1 MFYTLAT
8 AGHIDHGKSSLVRA
22 LTGINPDRLPEE
34 QVREM
39 TIDLGFAW
47 FNLPDGSEV
56 GIVDVPGHE
65 RFIRN
70 MIAGVG
76 GIDYVLF
83 IVAADDGWMPQSQ
96 EHLEILNFLDHK
108 NGAVIVTKTDLV
120 EKDWL
125 ELVCEDIKS
134 KLVGS
139 FLEGAPLYRF
149 SAEDNSG
156 LDEIKVHLA
165 EVLPQLP
172 PRYNPQKPRL
182 FTDRVFSMTGIGT
195 VVTGTMR
202 DGFFRMGDEV
212 SIVPSGK
219 TAKIKSIQT
228 FKQARD
234 EAFNGARAALS
245 LTGISRENISRGDCL
260 ISPTDWTG
268 TDTVAVKVKL
278 SNLARIPLTHNRQV
292 TVLIGTSELEATA
305 RMFKD
310 DKLGPGEEG
319 VCLLYFEQNCLARI
333 GDRVILRYPTPDMLV
348 GGGVITDVDLRQF
361 IRKNKNMRKF
371 YLERSVDNV
380 SDLIISELRKYRTRR
395 EKNLLEASNFS
406 VEEIRQSLEKLIA
419 EGQVVRFAGTLIT
432 SEFKDKINTQI
443 LEYLESFHTKNPT
456 RKGVSKSELI
466 SKLKLT
472 AETVDFA
479 LDYLSKDKKIIRDDT
494 LIGIAG
500 HKTGLKPEQERIR
513 GEILEKLSVTDYL
526 TPSRREIENKLH
538 VIREVLNYL
547 VQSGEVIELAGG
559 ILYKAQD
566 FQSFKEFIIS
576 QIKQNGS
583 IEVKQIKDR
592 FGLTRKYTIPILER
606 LDKDG
611 VTRRE
616 GDKRVLN
623 ADQP

>member
-34 QVREM
+34 QEREM

-47 FNLPDGSEV
+47 FNIPDGSEV

-96 EHLEILNFLDHK
+96 EHLEILDFLDHK
-108 NGAVIVTKTDLV
+108 HGAVIVTKTDLV
-120 EKDWL
+120 DRDWL
-125 ELVCEDIKS
+125 ELVCEDIRNR
-134 KLVGS
+134 LVGS
-139 FLEGAPLYRF
+139 FLEHAPLLRF
-149 SAEDNSG
+149 SAADNSG
-156 LDEIKVHLA
+156 LDKIQAHLA
-165 EVLPQLP
+165 EALPQLP
-172 PRYNPQKPRL
+172 ERYDPAKPRL
-182 FTDRVFSMTGIGT
+182 FTDRVFSLTGIGT

-202 DGFFRMGDEV
+202 DGSFKMGDEV
-212 SIVPSGK
+212 SIVPSGR

-228 FKQARD
+228 FKQAR
-234 EAFNGARAALS
+234 EETFNGARAALS
-245 LTGISRENISRGDCL
+245 LTGISRENIGRGDCL
-260 ISPTDWTG
+260 ISPADWTG
-268 TDTVAVKVKL
+268 TNSIAARVRL
-278 SNLARIPLTHNRQV
+278 SNLVRIPLTHNRKV

-319 VCLLYFEQNCLARI
+319 VCLLYFEQDCLARI

-348 GGGVITDVDLRQF
+348 GGGVVTDVDLRQF
-361 IRKNKNMRKF
+361 IRKNDILRKF
-371 YLERSVDNV
+371 YLERPINNISN
-380 SDLIISELRKYRTRR
+380 LIISELRKYRTRS
-395 EKNLLEASNFS
+395 EKKLLEASNFS
-406 VEEIRQSLEKLIA
+406 AVAVRRSLEKLIA
-419 EGQVVRFAGTLIT
+419 DGNVVRFAGKLIT

-443 LEYLESFHTKNPT
+443 IEYLEIFHEKNPT

-472 AETVDFA
+472 PETVDFA
-479 LDYLSKDKKIIRDDT
+479 IDYLSKDNKIIRDDT
-494 LIGIAG
+494 LIGLAG

-513 GEILEKLSVTDYL
+513 TDILEKLTVEDYL
-526 TPSRREIENKLH
+526 TPSRREIENRMH

-547 VQSGEVIELAGG
+547 VQSGQVIELEGG
-559 ILYKAQD
+559 ILYTAKD
-566 FQSFKEFIIS
+566 FQTFKDFIIAH
-576 QIKQNGS
+576 IKQNGS

-623 ADQP
+623 ANQS